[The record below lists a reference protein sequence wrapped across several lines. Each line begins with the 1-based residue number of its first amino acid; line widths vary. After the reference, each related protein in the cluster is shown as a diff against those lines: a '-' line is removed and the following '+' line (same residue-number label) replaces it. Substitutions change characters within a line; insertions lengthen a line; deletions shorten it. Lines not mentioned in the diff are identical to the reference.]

1 MRRAL
6 TILGPPLAV
15 VAAALLAWQGAVSV
29 LRPPEYLV
37 PGPIAITRAFLEDAG
52 RLTGAMLR
60 TGLAAATGF
69 ALAAV
74 VGVTLGSLLAASRFL
89 RRGVYPLASLLQ
101 MVPLVALAPI
111 LVIWFGYGGRA
122 TVASAALVA
131 LFPVLANTLDGLRS
145 VDAGLAEMFGLYRAS
160 RWDRFWKLGL
170 PWATPAI
177 VTGLRVA
184 AGLSV
189 IGAVVGEFVSGFAG
203 ESAPLGIVILAAL
216 REARTDLVFAA
227 VGLSAAVGFLLF
239 GAVSAGGWLALR
251 RWHPSAS

>member
-1 MRRAL
+1 VRRAIATL
-6 TILGPPLAV
+6 FPPAAV
-15 VAAALLAWQGAVSV
+15 VAAALLAWQGAVLV
-29 LRPPEYLV
+29 LRPAEYLL
-37 PGPIAITRAFLEDAG
+37 PGPLAITRAFLDDAA
-52 RLTGAMLR
+52 RLGAAMLR
-60 TGLAAATGF
+60 TGLAAAAGF
-69 ALAAV
+69 GLAAV
-74 VGVTLGSLLAASRFL
+74 AGVALGSLLAASPFL

-111 LVIWFGYGGRA
+111 LVIWFGYGSRA
-122 TVASAALVA
+122 TVASATLVA
-131 LFPVLANTLDGLRS
+131 LFPVLAGTLDGLRS
-145 VDAGLAEMFGLYRAS
+145 VDAGLVEMFAVYRAS

-203 ESAPLGIVILAAL
+203 EQAPLGIVILAAL

-227 VGLSAAVGFLLF
+227 VGLSAVVGFLLF

-251 RWHPSAS
+251 RWHPSAG